1 MTSKTS
7 LEIECFCATCSNL
20 LQPKAI
26 RCKSNGGKDCFTI
39 ALETCKTCERKAR
52 LKVKK
57 IRQRFHRRFSKPLRA
72 LELSQPQTQAQAQDQ
87 EAIMAK
93 HAESGKFGDMTSGN
107 QPFQD

>member
-1 MTSKTS
+1 MTNKTS
-7 LEIECFCATCSNL
+7 LESECFCATCSNL

-26 RCKSNGGKDCFTI
+26 RCKSDGGKDCFTI
-39 ALETCKTCERKAR
+39 TLETCKTCERKAR

-72 LELSQPQTQAQAQDQ
+72 LELSQPQAQDQ

-93 HAESGKFGDMTSGN
+93 HAESGKFGDCGDMTSGN